1 MKTNRTIVYEW
12 LKKEYAGSYTIETAW
27 AMAVFCLVMVVMIQQ
42 AYRLHDETKNGMKL
56 QEAVEQIRHDED
68 EQEDKIQDDMQ
79 HSIGLLLS
87 MERIDLKLETK
98 GSQATG
104 RISGQKRG
112 GKWEL
117 EISERIYEP
126 EEFLRKMAAL
136 KQLEERYESQ
146 IQKGDAP

>member
-1 MKTNRTIVYEW
+1 M
-12 LKKEYAGSYTIETAW
+12 
-27 AMAVFCLVMVVMIQQ
+27 
-42 AYRLHDETKNGMKL
+42 
-56 QEAVEQIRHDED
+56 EQIRHDED